1 MNKSTGILAAAF
13 LSVAVLSACGDDD
26 GQDTPSSN
34 NSDRDSIEDPAT
46 FDEPE
51 SAEDQEGF
59 ETETSD
65 EQLMDNDDERMEG
78 GSVESD
84 EQSDE

>member
-1 MNKSTGILAAAF
+1 MKKSTGILAAAF

-26 GQDTPSSN
+26 GQDTPST
-34 NSDRDSIEDPAT
+34 NSSERDSIEDPAI

-51 SAEDQEGF
+51 SAEDQEEF
-59 ETETSD
+59 QTETSD
-65 EQLMDNDDERMEG
+65 EQLMDNDDERMDG

>member
-1 MNKSTGILAAAF
+1 MKKSTGILAAAF

-26 GQDTPSSN
+26 GQDTPST
-34 NSDRDSIEDPAT
+34 NSSERDSIADPAT

-51 SAEDQEGF
+51 SAEDQEEF
-59 ETETSD
+59 QTETSD
-65 EQLMDNDDERMEG
+65 EQLMDNDSERMDG

-84 EQSDE
+84 EQTDE

>member
-1 MNKSTGILAAAF
+1 MKKSTGILAAA
-13 LSVAVLSACGDDD
+13 LVSVAVLGACGDDD
-26 GQDTPSSN
+26 GQDTPSTNSN
-34 NSDRDSIEDPAT
+34 DRDSIEDPAT

-51 SAEDQEGF
+51 SAEDEEEFQ
-59 ETETSD
+59 TESSD

-78 GSVESD
+78 SSVESD